1 MGAGRHDQTR
11 PANPVG
17 LEFLDDNLVE
27 ERLQLVGHTL
37 NRKGKAA
44 CSSTDLS
51 KEGLGAR

>member
-1 MGAGRHDQTR
+1 MGAGRHNQTR

-17 LEFLDDNLVE
+17 LELFDDNLVE
-27 ERLQLVGHTL
+27 EGFQLVGHTL

-51 KEGLGAR
+51 EEGLGAR